1 MSPFLATQEW
11 ANGAGLKHLAFT
23 TTTSSND
30 EAKSRP
36 AGEVDLVIVRYQTHG
51 RGRGD
56 HSWQAAADE
65 ALLSSWCLQLPVI
78 PQPVFSVRVGLA
90 LYRAASETWPTTKLA
105 LKAPN
110 DLHVISRTETPSQ
123 GPAAIENESAT
134 DAMKLAGL
142 LIEIITTPKSGS
154 QVIVGLGLNVLGS
167 PEGTKPFRS
176 TCLLKAKMDLTQW
189 SKFLTH
195 WHSGLQAAAA
205 RADQLTLTGHERSY
219 AYQALRNHPLYS
231 ELKSVA
237 EDGSLLQKN
246 GSVTPWFLI

>member
-11 ANGAGLKHLAFT
+11 ANGAGLKHLAFS

-36 AGEVDLVIVRYQTHG
+36 AGDVDLVIARFQTHG

-56 HSWQAAADE
+56 HTWQAAADE

-90 LYRAASETWPTTKLA
+90 LYRAASETWPSTKLA

-110 DLHVISRTETPSQ
+110 DLHVISRSENSQEGHTE
-123 GPAAIENESAT
+123 
-134 DAMKLAGL
+134 AMKLAGL

-154 QVIVGLGLNVLGS
+154 QVVVGLGLNVMGS

-176 TCLLKAKMDLTQW
+176 TCLKQEKMDLAQW

-195 WHSGLQAAAA
+195 WHSGLLAAAA
-205 RADQLTLTGHERSY
+205 RADQLTLTEHERSY

-231 ELKSVA
+231 DLKSVA